1 MGFFGNLIGSADNSV
16 LQNGILGRGEI
27 TNLTMSG
34 MTLQTG
40 NGLVERKCT
49 ITANVFIDNTPM
61 FVATI
66 VQRVQEIVIPQ
77 LSSGSAH
84 ITPEPGLAPRV
95 RNEPMS
101 TQATATW
108 KGSSHAP

>member
-27 TNLTMSG
+27 TNVTMSG

-49 ITANVFIDNTPM
+49 ITAHVFIDNTPM
-61 FVATI
+61 FVQIAERLGIRSIHHIDYESTRARLASFGLQTHQETLAT
-66 VQRVQEIVIPQ
+66 
-77 LSSGSAH
+77 
-84 ITPEPGLAPRV
+84 TPV
-95 RNEPMS
+95 
-101 TQATATW
+101 
-108 KGSSHAP
+108 